1 MFNYIYFMKKKISQ
15 IIKIIGIGLTE
26 IIINIEIDNVTINS
40 IEWVQ
45 SNDKIYL
52 HIFQDDNVDIEMDFD
67 DLSEGNKFIV
77 LKTLSEIIYN

>member
-1 MFNYIYFMKKKISQ
+1 MKKKISQ